1 MTDGVNPAIVVT
13 DAAAAV
19 SEDQPYADPGDADR
33 AAAGAG
39 LTRLVV
45 GDLVGAAEVLA
56 PLGLTLTDG
65 ADPVTGRGCAA
76 IEVSGG

>member
-1 MTDGVNPAIVVT
+1 MNDGVNPAIVVT

-39 LTRLVV
+39 L
-45 GDLVGAAEVLA
+45 
-56 PLGLTLTDG
+56 
-65 ADPVTGRGCAA
+65 
-76 IEVSGG
+76 SGSWSATWWARRRCSRRWG